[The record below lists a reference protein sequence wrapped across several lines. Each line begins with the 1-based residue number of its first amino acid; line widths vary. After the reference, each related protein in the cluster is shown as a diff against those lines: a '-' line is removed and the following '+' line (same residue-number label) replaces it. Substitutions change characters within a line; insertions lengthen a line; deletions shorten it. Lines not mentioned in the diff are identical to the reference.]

1 MVRHAMGY
9 RFLEHST
16 DAAIEVRA
24 DTMAAALEDA
34 AYSAIDIMLDRD
46 TVRPIKK
53 RDVCVESTTTHE
65 MLYLWLEEIIYQ
77 VVTEGF
83 AIKSV
88 RVDYTNTEEMHI
100 VRATLDGEPLDI
112 ITHKFGV
119 EIKAPTY
126 HQMRI
131 TESGGVAL
139 RFLMDL

>member
-1 MVRHAMGY
+1 MGY

-16 DAAIEVRA
+16 DALVEVRSH
-24 DTMAAALEDA
+24 TMTGALADA

-46 TVRPIKK
+46 RVSRIEK
-53 RDVCVESTTTHE
+53 RDVSVESTTVHE

-83 AIKSV
+83 AIRSLDV
-88 RVDYTNTEEMHI
+88 NYTTKNRMHTI
-100 VRATLDGEPLDI
+100 RANLVGESLDPIAHG
-112 ITHKFGV
+112 FGV

-126 HQMRI
+126 HQMHI
-131 TESGGVAL
+131 SESPEAVL

>member
-1 MVRHAMGY
+1 MGY

-16 DAAIEVRA
+16 DALVEVRA
-24 DTMAAALEDA
+24 PTITAALADA

-46 TVRPIKK
+46 KVSRIEK
-53 RDVCVESTTTHE
+53 RAVSVTSSTSHE

-83 AIKSV
+83 AIRSMEV
-88 RVDYTNTEEMHI
+88 SYTPNNGMHTI
-100 VRATLDGEPLDI
+100 RASLAGESLDPI
-112 ITHKFGV
+112 AHRFGV

-126 HQMRI
+126 HRMYI
-131 TESGGVAL
+131 SESPEVVL